1 MPANQEE
8 LDRIT
13 QEVLSGIG
21 EPAPTAPR
29 RLPGVEEA
37 DPSPDPAQYWAVET
51 ELDQVTQDILRGL
64 GTAAPKAAIPPGY
77 DEPPKPMVPQEV
89 RRGSRSK
96 ISDLDDQ
103 EALRYLPKT
112 LSETPPPEL
121 LEDVDWESDPEGFSR
136 AHRKMV
142 REYGR
147 ARTTEDK
154 AEIMRGFTEEWN
166 PDILKRSEEKTGV
179 FMKTLTGLAH
189 VVEWVDSWSGRPI
202 RSLTKSLWGSRKRG
216 LEGGGEYNLEEMHRA
231 ISENYKNS
239 DGSFDDGEET
249 LKNAVKYLSVV
260 GGQPLAWAHQE
271 ASGQDFTEANWVGS
285 VDEGIDKMFD
295 FGADAIQWA
304 TWTGMGV
311 LDQALPFVG
320 DNYKGWA
327 EAREK
332 HIEEGSSFGHG
343 ALGFVGLVVSDPLSF
358 LKLPRAFDLAGAK
371 VTESADHLIK
381 DVASYKI
388 AARAKELRKSGKYAD
403 EAGEIDE
410 ARILQDAEEAVVSDV
425 NYSVIDAAN
434 ASYIKGGDVHGWG
447 PIELLKQWR
456 ATVESTDPAYWKAKF
471 PDRSD
476 EWAKEAAGEFVM
488 DKPNMAAIESI
499 GKHLNVTFKTN
510 ATPTDRIEEVWSA
523 LNKESNRQKRL
534 YDIEVKLTGEV
545 DPETGVE
552 AIKTFIHWIDPRE
565 ALDVNGNMTFRLN
578 RGVTT
583 AKPDLATKLG
593 RAAGKALT
601 KRPPK
606 TAAAAEAAE
615 EAARAAAYK
624 QTKVFAKGD
633 NRRVRWGFAAMKHA
647 NIGGLDRSRMVLES
661 IVGLEK
667 AQPYFSKVAGEWQ
680 PVQPMHAAMWRR
692 VERGELRDQAERT
705 LDRQRLANHI
715 AKIEGIVDTT
725 TPEGN
730 DVLKLAMAYKELGK
744 HIPATEANIELA
756 AWFSK
761 TQKLLDNVE
770 KGITDDLPPEVAKLL
785 EESIG
790 AIEQADEFEFLGR
803 ALRKAYE
810 KIGPERREALK
821 TFKAQL
827 TDASWLLK
835 KILVDDFRVKAE
847 MEAVVELSSNI
858 DKLKILRKARADLDK
873 MATKENF
880 SEAGSLDALLRQLRQ
895 IKKIQDEGIDAIR
908 EGVPEMARTEAEF
921 LQRMRT
927 RGLIPEGTNRSW
939 AKTKDSVREGVERR
953 LGGTGVSEYAEQAD
967 GVMATLTARA
977 EAWASWNDLPADHAD
992 AWFAKNLGDI
1002 EGELGIGEVKAT
1014 EASGLSSRPVGVFS
1028 ETAQDAAGNP
1038 IEATREELER
1048 ILKAHAEDAPGL
1060 AQTLRTFALDGDYRA
1075 IADKITPHLSSVKI
1089 RVLNSGGYGP
1099 FSVAGGGARGA
1110 TISRQ
1115 GEPVEV
1121 WLRGADLT
1129 GTGIN
1134 AETVL
1139 HELVHAATMNRVAD
1153 GRLAA
1158 NSNTALGRTTRE
1170 LHKLVGT
1177 VGRAMDEMKFQED
1190 ALSRRPGPPRHDFNI
1205 DELVAYGLT
1214 NREFQIVLQQIKI
1227 DNKSGFTRF
1236 VELIADLLGIKG
1248 REVTAL
1254 TEVIRLTDDLLE
1266 ATTTGLPEKRWTWD
1280 LPLDDIVEEADQIK
1294 AAFQSQTFQGMIKGA
1309 GRVFAKDLPVKDYEI
1324 ASDWIRR
1331 ELGDAGF
1338 RKGGEWSE
1346 AGMSAWGQAFANW
1359 TKSGRVSNHGLREV
1373 FAKFKDWI
1381 FKMYRAVSGQKE
1393 FKFKISP
1400 EVEEIFDRLL
1410 TKDSHYATHP
1420 MVREFDVAYRNYM
1433 TSYGGN
1439 ISVLGKAVLNEV
1451 LSSMMEAAKYSPAK
1465 VRWVHDKLFSKDK
1478 MESVEAWKFINE
1490 EVSER
1495 LSGRFN
1501 PPRGKFQIKAPEFK
1515 NNKAQFKAAISGALQ
1530 ENAGLTAEEAAD
1542 MVRLAEFDDI
1552 VTSAIPAGRFTYNQ
1566 GRNNF
1571 QEIVL
1576 AFAKRF
1582 VALNP
1587 DKAPVY
1593 PRMVYKVPGRAA
1605 IDAKNNLREAQAA
1618 WKQRRP
1624 RVDVDD
1630 ELRFDYEKL
1639 RIDYYK
1645 AASQVLKMAG
1655 RPDADTLARKILS
1668 QDLTPSDKIGE
1679 EVLGRAVEVAPV
1691 SPAAIELKKA
1701 LDEAVE
1707 RLSIPVDKRRADV
1720 EGRIKSYEIAIKDTE
1735 GKIKAAEDEL
1745 AGLKAGKKPV
1755 VEGAAEAVPPKQ
1767 GPGIE
1772 KLPSKLK
1779 RKSPGRYAT
1788 EDGRFVVE
1796 RVDGSWEWYV
1806 LDKKGGEVVDDA
1818 LMESGGF
1825 GTKKAAEDDLKQ
1837 HLSNYGKNI
1846 HPEGGTWS
1854 ERARLA
1860 EDAAA
1865 EPKPVDIP
1873 DDISRQASAYQS
1885 ARNVDPHDDLIGE
1898 VLSLQQGKPAVVV
1911 HRLKKIVEDKLKRDH
1926 GISERSAKRLI
1937 KDEGSDWSA
1946 RTKGERAS
1954 SVVRNAFED
1963 PAGWVRERVEEL
1975 RRSARP
1981 DDYRFNVK
1989 AVESFLEG
1997 QGGVLPD
2004 VARAAVKARV
2014 AIDEATETLQRLQE
2028 SRAALIEEL
2037 KAMDITPDEASLA
2050 EAAEVSAKRAPVSEE
2065 AMENAR
2071 AQLKWLE
2078 TEIAK
2083 EEALIYG
2090 VRKDA
2095 RVKADAMSKAAFE
2108 EELAPLAKY
2117 EVGEGGRRKRVLT
2130 GRGEDEITGSVERI
2144 QRKIA
2149 EGLTKGQPGKMKD
2162 AADLPSVV
2170 PKQLTKSMKKR
2181 IEALPGA
2188 QEEMLDIA
2196 RKLKWDTTDPG
2207 EIWERIV
2214 NYNKKA
2220 KSYGDLA
2227 EEKRNAAMAA
2237 VRDSDRLRAFD
2248 AMPETEKTVVY
2259 NIVKDPRKYS
2269 VPPGASKKV
2278 RGMAESLGMTSRGKN
2293 DIFIH
2298 LHGEHI
2304 TRRYG
2309 PDVRVKKVKVGDH
2322 FTDEEMEQALAVATL
2337 MDDFL
2342 EDKLKKLQNHGRLAK
2357 YRDKKIGA
2365 KIDLIGRKINGKEDL
2380 SPGETKDSLLKQRDE
2395 LRKEEFRPWTKEE
2408 FLRRVNVA
2416 SYIPHMMRIATQRKI
2431 DGLKG
2436 RFLPANYKI
2445 SFERMRTRASI
2456 LDDLNEQA
2464 RDELAEDMLYH
2475 DVTSLMSNGPE
2486 FQSVFHEYDEVGN
2499 MIGGKSP
2506 EELSAIYDAAQS
2518 LQLREHFS
2526 PDEWSALINKKRT
2539 QADLDSVYEFFEAD
2553 YFTLIKRYSE
2563 SVDRSIADQVFI
2575 EDILEMFP
2583 MGKEMGMDSRFID
2596 NPDLAREFGYVR
2608 LNKRDHIEAIGR
2620 MSLPDE
2626 LTPNIENW
2634 VNQQL
2639 VDGAS
2644 VPEVMAGLRR
2654 KGVNVSRNYIEL
2666 HRSMPDV
2673 FVPEPVAE
2681 YLKWLRTPEQHK
2693 GAWGALV
2700 NLADGFHAL
2709 AKTMATVSSLAHVGM
2724 NYTGNY
2730 ASVAQKI
2737 GVDLFNPR
2745 HHYNMWLMM
2754 GSDAFPQLES
2764 KVITIGA
2771 HKKTIGE
2778 LKRQF
2783 GSYGIDESPRTQAFL
2798 EEALGKG
2805 DVSAAKAPLGTMLL
2819 GSGLGA
2825 TGGWI
2830 AGSAVAGPLGGAAG
2844 GVLGSWV
2851 GALGGEVLGKS
2862 WKTAIDPKTK
2872 KLAVGPMSKRELD
2885 VGRGARAVYKTEIGK
2900 FVEAIESAKKG
2911 RLKDLVQ
2918 ATGERVVGAGAGAA
2932 IATALGGPGVAAVA
2946 AAIGKA
2952 SFPSYI
2958 KMMSALNQNVE
2969 IQARRLLGLAELSR
2983 GKTLD
2988 DVAFGVQDT
2997 MRNYSH
3003 LTPFER
3009 NILRRL
3015 FFFYTWDAGNVR
3027 FQLRQMVKNPRQA
3040 GIFNQFMNGVYNG
3053 QFTESEIQSLP
3064 EYLRW
3069 KAIVRTGG
3077 AKIFSV
3083 SGLPQ
3088 QAAIELSRG
3097 FGTHGG
3103 KPIGLFAR
3111 GRPDVLL
3118 LLELMLG
3125 NQSLYYGKGW
3135 EKLDNVRQM
3144 KNAPP
3149 MLKWFVGF
3157 PSKPVEVPVYKK
3169 GRVVGTRLDY
3179 RSNNPERYYMVSR
3192 LPGWRVMNE
3201 YMKLV
3206 QDTFIARALDAGD
3219 PSARATTE
3227 ERMLAFSIGLKP
3239 YYVDFESQREA
3250 MAWMLDEA
3258 LKTEWDRVNKNF
3270 VRKQSYLNRTLDYGR
3285 GKLLYPGEPVDSEQG
3300 D

>member
-1 MPANQEE
+1 MIEKEATYKSVRGN
-8 LDRIT
+8 IK
-13 QEVLSGIG
+13 
-21 EPAPTAPR
+21 EPT
-29 RLPGVEEA
+29 V
-37 DPSPDPAQYWAVET
+37 
-51 ELDQVTQDILRGL
+51 
-64 GTAAPKAAIPPGY
+64 
-77 DEPPKPMVPQEV
+77 
-89 RRGSRSK
+89 
-96 ISDLDDQ
+96 
-103 EALRYLPKT
+103 
-112 LSETPPPEL
+112 
-121 LEDVDWESDPEGFSR
+121 EDVLGL
-136 AHRKMV
+136 KK
-142 REYGR
+142 
-147 ARTTEDK
+147 TTK
-154 AEIMRGFTEEWN
+154 F
-166 PDILKRSEEKTGV
+166 
-179 FMKTLTGLAH
+179 
-189 VVEWVDSWSGRPI
+189 
-202 RSLTKSLWGSRKRG
+202 
-216 LEGGGEYNLEEMHRA
+216 GE
-231 ISENYKNS
+231 
-239 DGSFDDGEET
+239 
-249 LKNAVKYLSVV
+249 
-260 GGQPLAWAHQE
+260 
-271 ASGQDFTEANWVGS
+271 
-285 VDEGIDKMFD
+285 
-295 FGADAIQWA
+295 
-304 TWTGMGV
+304 
-311 LDQALPFVG
+311 
-320 DNYKGWA
+320 
-327 EAREK
+327 
-332 HIEEGSSFGHG
+332 
-343 ALGFVGLVVSDPLSF
+343 
-358 LKLPRAFDLAGAK
+358 
-371 VTESADHLIK
+371 
-381 DVASYKI
+381 I
-388 AARAKELRKSGKYAD
+388 AAG
-403 EAGEIDE
+403 G
-410 ARILQDAEEAVVSDV
+410 VV
-425 NYSVIDAAN
+425 
-434 ASYIKGGDVHGWG
+434 
-447 PIELLKQWR
+447 
-456 ATVESTDPAYWKAKF
+456 
-471 PDRSD
+471 
-476 EWAKEAAGEFVM
+476 
-488 DKPNMAAIESI
+488 
-499 GKHLNVTFKTN
+499 
-510 ATPTDRIEEVWSA
+510 
-523 LNKESNRQKRL
+523 
-534 YDIEVKLTGEV
+534 VKLGKL
-545 DPETGVE
+545 VE
-552 AIKTFIHWIDPRE
+552 D
-565 ALDVNGNMTFRLN
+565 M
-578 RGVTT
+578 
-583 AKPDLATKLG
+583 
-593 RAAGKALT
+593 
-601 KRPPK
+601 
-606 TAAAAEAAE
+606 
-615 EAARAAAYK
+615 
-624 QTKVFAKGD
+624 
-633 NRRVRWGFAAMKHA
+633 
-647 NIGGLDRSRMVLES
+647 
-661 IVGLEK
+661 
-667 AQPYFSKVAGEWQ
+667 
-680 PVQPMHAAMWRR
+680 
-692 VERGELRDQAERT
+692 
-705 LDRQRLANHI
+705 
-715 AKIEGIVDTT
+715 
-725 TPEGN
+725 
-730 DVLKLAMAYKELGK
+730 LK
-744 HIPATEANIELA
+744 
-756 AWFSK
+756 
-761 TQKLLDNVE
+761 
-770 KGITDDLPPEVAKLL
+770 
-785 EESIG
+785 
-790 AIEQADEFEFLGR
+790 
-803 ALRKAYE
+803 
-810 KIGPERREALK
+810 
-821 TFKAQL
+821 
-827 TDASWLLK
+827 
-835 KILVDDFRVKAE
+835 
-847 MEAVVELSSNI
+847 
-858 DKLKILRKARADLDK
+858 
-873 MATKENF
+873 
-880 SEAGSLDALLRQLRQ
+880 
-895 IKKIQDEGIDAIR
+895 
-908 EGVPEMARTEAEF
+908 
-921 LQRMRT
+921 
-927 RGLIPEGTNRSW
+927 
-939 AKTKDSVREGVERR
+939 REGVEP
-953 LGGTGVSEYAEQAD
+953 
-967 GVMATLTARA
+967 ARA
-977 EAWASWNDLPADHAD
+977 KAIVAGQEWHAYKTGKAARDLADEA
-992 AWFAKNLGDI
+992 
-1002 EGELGIGEVKAT
+1002 
-1014 EASGLSSRPVGVFS
+1014 FS
-1028 ETAQDAAGNP
+1028 DPRGW
-1038 IEATREELER
+1038 LER
-1048 ILKAHAEDAPGL
+1048 
-1060 AQTLRTFALDGDYRA
+1060 
-1075 IADKITPHLSSVKI
+1075 
-1089 RVLNSGGYGP
+1089 
-1099 FSVAGGGARGA
+1099 
-1110 TISRQ
+1110 
-1115 GEPVEV
+1115 
-1121 WLRGADLT
+1121 
-1129 GTGIN
+1129 
-1134 AETVL
+1134 
-1139 HELVHAATMNRVAD
+1139 
-1153 GRLAA
+1153 
-1158 NSNTALGRTTRE
+1158 
-1170 LHKLVGT
+1170 
-1177 VGRAMDEMKFQED
+1177 
-1190 ALSRRPGPPRHDFNI
+1190 
-1205 DELVAYGLT
+1205 
-1214 NREFQIVLQQIKI
+1214 
-1227 DNKSGFTRF
+1227 
-1236 VELIADLLGIKG
+1236 
-1248 REVTAL
+1248 
-1254 TEVIRLTDDLLE
+1254 
-1266 ATTTGLPEKRWTWD
+1266 
-1280 LPLDDIVEEADQIK
+1280 K
-1294 AAFQSQTFQGMIKGA
+1294 AAKA
-1309 GRVFAKDLPVKDYEI
+1309 
-1324 ASDWIRR
+1324 
-1331 ELGDAGF
+1331 
-1338 RKGGEWSE
+1338 
-1346 AGMSAWGQAFANW
+1346 
-1359 TKSGRVSNHGLREV
+1359 LRE
-1373 FAKFKDWI
+1373 
-1381 FKMYRAVSGQKE
+1381 
-1393 FKFKISP
+1393 
-1400 EVEEIFDRLL
+1400 
-1410 TKDSHYATHP
+1410 
-1420 MVREFDVAYRNYM
+1420 
-1433 TSYGGN
+1433 
-1439 ISVLGKAVLNEV
+1439 
-1451 LSSMMEAAKYSPAK
+1451 
-1465 VRWVHDKLFSKDK
+1465 
-1478 MESVEAWKFINE
+1478 
-1490 EVSER
+1490 
-1495 LSGRFN
+1495 
-1501 PPRGKFQIKAPEFK
+1501 
-1515 NNKAQFKAAISGALQ
+1515 
-1530 ENAGLTAEEAAD
+1530 
-1542 MVRLAEFDDI
+1542 
-1552 VTSAIPAGRFTYNQ
+1552 
-1566 GRNNF
+1566 
-1571 QEIVL
+1571 
-1576 AFAKRF
+1576 
-1582 VALNP
+1582 
-1587 DKAPVY
+1587 
-1593 PRMVYKVPGRAA
+1593 
-1605 IDAKNNLREAQAA
+1605 
-1618 WKQRRP
+1618 
-1624 RVDVDD
+1624 
-1630 ELRFDYEKL
+1630 
-1639 RIDYYK
+1639 
-1645 AASQVLKMAG
+1645 
-1655 RPDADTLARKILS
+1655 
-1668 QDLTPSDKIGE
+1668 
-1679 EVLGRAVEVAPV
+1679 
-1691 SPAAIELKKA
+1691 
-1701 LDEAVE
+1701 
-1707 RLSIPVDKRRADV
+1707 
-1720 EGRIKSYEIAIKDTE
+1720 
-1735 GKIKAAEDEL
+1735 
-1745 AGLKAGKKPV
+1745 
-1755 VEGAAEAVPPKQ
+1755 
-1767 GPGIE
+1767 
-1772 KLPSKLK
+1772 
-1779 RKSPGRYAT
+1779 
-1788 EDGRFVVE
+1788 
-1796 RVDGSWEWYV
+1796 
-1806 LDKKGGEVVDDA
+1806 
-1818 LMESGGF
+1818 
-1825 GTKKAAEDDLKQ
+1825 
-1837 HLSNYGKNI
+1837 
-1846 HPEGGTWS
+1846 
-1854 ERARLA
+1854 
-1860 EDAAA
+1860 
-1865 EPKPVDIP
+1865 
-1873 DDISRQASAYQS
+1873 
-1885 ARNVDPHDDLIGE
+1885 
-1898 VLSLQQGKPAVVV
+1898 
-1911 HRLKKIVEDKLKRDH
+1911 
-1926 GISERSAKRLI
+1926 
-1937 KDEGSDWSA
+1937 
-1946 RTKGERAS
+1946 
-1954 SVVRNAFED
+1954 
-1963 PAGWVRERVEEL
+1963 
-1975 RRSARP
+1975 ARP
-1981 DDYRFNVK
+1981 DDYRF
-1989 AVESFLEG
+1989 
-1997 QGGVLPD
+1997 D
-2004 VARAAVKARV
+2004 VAAVKKFIKDRGGVDPDVIQAAGRARGV
-2014 AIDEATETLQRLQE
+2014 VKEATETLDGLLE
-2028 SRAALIEEL
+2028 KKAALIEEL

-2078 TEIAK
+2078 KEIAE

-2149 EGLTKGQPGKMKD
+2149 EGLTRGQPGKMKD

-2365 KIDLIGRKINGKEDL
+2365 KIDLIGRKINGREDL

-2395 LRKEEFRPWTKEE
+2395 LRKKEFRPWTKEE

-2539 QADLDSVYEFFEAD
+2539 QAELDSVYEFFEAD

-2563 SVDRSIADQVFI
+2563 SVDSSIANQVFL
-2575 EDILEMFP
+2575 EDQLQMFP
-2583 MGKEMGMDSRFID
+2583 MGKEMGRDSRFVN
-2596 NPDLAREFGYVR
+2596 NPDLAKEFGYVR
-2608 LNKRDHIEAIGR
+2608 LGKRDHIEAVG
-2620 MSLPDE
+2620 MMKLPDE

-2639 VDGAS
+2639 MDGAS
-2644 VPEVMAGLRR
+2644 IPEVMAGLRR
-2654 KGVNVSRNYIEL
+2654 KGVNVPRNYVEL
-2666 HRSMPDV
+2666 HRSMPEV

-2681 YLKWLRTPEQHK
+2681 YLKWLRTPEQHT
-2693 GAWGALV
+2693 GAWGSLV

-3040 GIFNQFMNGVYNG
+3040 GMFNQFMNGVYNG